1 VSTGL
6 EQIESHI
13 ETNYKSPV
21 EFFLPRWIKAF
32 LGVNTVE
39 DLLLAV
45 KTMESSNPV
54 SNSSGSTQIGVFL
67 TLG

>member
-1 VSTGL
+1 
-6 EQIESHI
+6 
-13 ETNYKSPV
+13 V

-32 LGVNTVE
+32 LGVNNVE

-54 SNSSGSTQIGVFL
+54 SNSSVATQIGDFH